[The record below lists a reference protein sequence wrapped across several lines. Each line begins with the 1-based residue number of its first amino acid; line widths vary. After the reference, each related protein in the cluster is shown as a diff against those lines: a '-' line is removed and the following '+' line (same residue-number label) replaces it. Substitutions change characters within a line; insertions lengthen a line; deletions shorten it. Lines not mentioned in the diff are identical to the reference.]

1 MIIPHWN
8 EKKIEVTGGGGV
20 SVATCLGK
28 HQFSL
33 KKKKDPFLESRKNEN
48 LLISSDILQITATR
62 VFIHTEGESE
72 SEILMYAYNTRC
84 RRRRRRVCRMQIFVC
99 S

>member
-1 MIIPHWN
+1 MFRQTSI
-8 EKKIEVTGGGGV
+8 
-20 SVATCLGK
+20 
-28 HQFSL
+28 FSQ
-33 KKKKDPFLESRKNEN
+33 KKKDPFLESRKNEN